1 MQIPCGWLCDKFKP
15 GRIIV
20 GTGILWGAFQI
31 ITGFVTSSTLFIT
44 IRALLGVSEAPI
56 YPAGGKMQSVWLTKE
71 ERGKGAALFDSGSA
85 IGNAIGAPLC
95 AVFVAFLDGWRGA
108 LMAAGVLTIL
118 IVVACYP
125 IIAHSRKTARNA
137 TTLNGNICAKP
148 FEKKM
153 LNL

>member
-1 MQIPCGWLCDKFKP
+1 
-15 GRIIV
+15 
-20 GTGILWGAFQI
+20 
-31 ITGFVTSSTLFIT
+31 
-44 IRALLGVSEAPI
+44 
-56 YPAGGKMQSVWLTKE
+56 MQSVWLTKE

-125 IIAHSRKTARNA
+125 IIAHSPEDSPKCNDAEREYLRKA
-137 TTLNGNICAKP
+137 
-148 FEKKM
+148 FEKEDAESMTGQQTACASKGSAIRTYASSPR
-153 LNL
+153 LQALCTGIWCL